1 MKYKIE
7 KNTVQE
13 TLILPLYSRK
23 LCTEL
28 YPNLYR
34 DETAVRLIDQIDY
47 DFSEAEKNSR
57 SLMQRF
63 GALEV
68 AMRQNDLA
76 FEVQAYLKNHPC
88 AAVVNLG
95 CGLDN
100 TGRACDNGRC
110 KIYNLDFPDVIAL
123 RQQLLPAGERE
134 QNIPCDLKDPA
145 WFDKIEASGG
155 AVFFASGVFYYFL
168 TEQVRELVQGMADA
182 FPGGVLVF
190 DAANRTAVKM
200 IAKTWLRTAKIKDVG
215 AYFAVSDAKSELSPW
230 DSRLQVSSWG
240 YMLGYNDLKD
250 PSVSGFF
257 RFLAK
262 FGDNGMKM
270 QIVKIGFG
278 CTVPAVMATRTLPS
292 ERDRKMTIL
301 LTPFMSCTAKLPIYA
316 FFVSAFFP
324 GHGGLIMTGLYI
336 LGILVGIL
344 AAVLFKSTLFK
355 GEAVPFVMELPNY
368 RLPGVKNVSQL
379 LWEKAKDFLQ
389 RAFTVILVATVA
401 VWFLQSFDF
410 QFNLVEDSSG
420 SILAVISGWLAPLF
434 APLGLGDWR
443 IITSLVSGF
452 MAKESVVS
460 TLEVLFAGGVET
472 ALTTLA
478 AASLLVFCLLYT
490 PCVAA
495 IAAVKRELGGKWA
508 VLVVLWQCGIAWI
521 AAMIVKIIG
530 NLMGVM

>member
-34 DETAVRLIDQIDY
+34 DETAVCLLEQIDY
-47 DFSEAEKNSR
+47 DFSEAKRNSR

-76 FEVQAYLKNHPC
+76 FEVREYLKKHPC

-100 TGRACDNGRC
+100 TGRACDNGNC
-110 KIYNLDFPDVIAL
+110 KIYNLDFSNVIAV
-123 RQQLLPAGERE
+123 RNELLPAGERE
-134 QNIPCDLKDPA
+134 KNIPCDLKDTA
-145 WFDKIEASGG
+145 WFDRIDATGG

-168 TEQVRELVQGMADA
+168 TEQVKGLVKKMADA

-200 IAKTWLRTAKIKDVG
+200 IAKTWLKSAKIKDVG
-215 AYFAVSDAKSELSPW
+215 AYFAVSDAAKEIGTW
-230 DSRLQVSSWG
+230 DSCLQVSSRG

-262 FGDNGMKM
+262 VGDNGMKM

-278 CTVPAVMATRTLPS
+278 G
-292 ERDRKMTIL
+292 
-301 LTPFMSCTAKLPIYA
+301 KL
-316 FFVSAFFP
+316 
-324 GHGGLIMTGLYI
+324 
-336 LGILVGIL
+336 
-344 AAVLFKSTLFK
+344 
-355 GEAVPFVMELPNY
+355 
-368 RLPGVKNVSQL
+368 
-379 LWEKAKDFLQ
+379 
-389 RAFTVILVATVA
+389 
-401 VWFLQSFDF
+401 
-410 QFNLVEDSSG
+410 
-420 SILAVISGWLAPLF
+420 
-434 APLGLGDWR
+434 
-443 IITSLVSGF
+443 
-452 MAKESVVS
+452 
-460 TLEVLFAGGVET
+460 
-472 ALTTLA
+472 
-478 AASLLVFCLLYT
+478 
-490 PCVAA
+490 
-495 IAAVKRELGGKWA
+495 
-508 VLVVLWQCGIAWI
+508 
-521 AAMIVKIIG
+521 
-530 NLMGVM
+530 